1 MVPLFAHNRI
11 LQHIPEHSRRFQCNS
26 TPIFSRSASLP
37 TSTST
42 SSQHLVPALLPS
54 RQCRQAASISTSI
67 TTPYV
72 RQYTAPRKS
81 SSSSSTATEVN
92 STAPVSPWRCPT
104 SSASEDATGT
114 KDGYEADL
122 SEAEEVT
129 GAKTPSRFLGL
140 TQPSHEGPPP
150 SPPPPP
156 PALPSWTKP
165 FIDAANLVKTHYPLE
180 TLTQAAGINGE
191 VPNSTGSV
199 FPPLDDGQTNIYD
212 PSSGDFQLI
221 ASSTWHHSPPAH
233 PLSSFNFTSPSSTSA
248 PLLPPDTATLDPT
261 SLINITPAP
270 QHAMV
275 RMSNALFEPPHLYA
289 MRRQREAY
297 DAAAF
302 KKQDGAIQTS
312 RRGKKKDY
320 RRIATASL
328 VEDSPVP
335 SVERH

>member
-54 RQCRQAASISTSI
+54 RQCRQAASIS
-67 TTPYV
+67 
-72 RQYTAPRKS
+72 
-81 SSSSSTATEVN
+81 
-92 STAPVSPWRCPT
+92 CPT